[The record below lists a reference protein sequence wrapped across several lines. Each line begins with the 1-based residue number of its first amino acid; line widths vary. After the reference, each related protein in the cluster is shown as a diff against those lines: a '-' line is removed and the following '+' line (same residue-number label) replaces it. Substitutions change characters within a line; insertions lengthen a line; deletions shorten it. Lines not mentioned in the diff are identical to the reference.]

1 MSSETEFPGK
11 QLSIEGV
18 ETVHGWMAISRAREA
33 RGMSLDE
40 LSNKLKVSVRKLEH
54 IEHGDFDQ
62 IAGGDAHVRGL
73 VRAMCKAVGIDAE
86 PVLHYMP
93 ESIEGNPLSRID
105 TRMVAPFAASGRMG
119 KLSTGTPMRRTAYS
133 ERSNSLPRL
142 SRMSNGWIAGAMLAA
157 MAALLL
163 YAWPVLQP
171 QFERLWQLAA
181 KSVPVMPANI
191 SAADTKSGAKPAAN
205 AAPAGANSVNT
216 SETTAAKASANAI
229 DASNVSIA
237 PAEPMAP
244 AVNASAT
251 VLATG
256 PDPEKLTIEA
266 SSPTWIEIRN
276 AKGLLL
282 VSRNLFAGER
292 LDQGLEN
299 KRSVVVG
306 NASGAKVWLR
316 GKILDVQAQAR
327 DNVARFDVQ

>member
-18 ETVHGWMAISRAREA
+18 ETVHGWMAISRARTA

-54 IEHGDFDQ
+54 IERGEFDQ

-73 VRAMCKAVGIDAE
+73 VRATCKAVGIDAE

-119 KLSTGTPMRRTAYS
+119 KLSTGTPMRRSTYAAGS
-133 ERSNSLPRL
+133 SSLPRV
-142 SRMSNGWIAGAMLAA
+142 SNAWIVGAMLAA
-157 MAALLL
+157 LAALLL

-171 QFERLWQLAA
+171 QLDRLWQLAA
-181 KSVPVMPANI
+181 KSVSGI
-191 SAADTKSGAKPAAN
+191 SAVTTSTEAKPSAVSVTSATPSDV
-205 AAPAGANSVNT
+205 PAVT
-216 SETTAAKASANAI
+216 SASSASAT
-229 DASNVSIA
+229 DAANVSIA

-244 AVNASAT
+244 AVNASAA
-251 VLATG
+251 VLTAG
-256 PDPEKLTIEA
+256 PDLEKLTIEA

-299 KRSVVVG
+299 RRSVVVG
-306 NASGAKVWLR
+306 NASGAKVWVR
-316 GKILDVQAQAR
+316 GKMLDVQAQAR